1 MEPVKGE
8 NGRLTYVPTGEPD
21 VLIEA
26 DHILMAIGQDNH
38 CPWIERDLGLE
49 FDKWDC
55 PVLDEVTFQSTHP
68 KVFFGGDSAFGPENI
83 IWASAHAHQAAISI
97 HLFCQGKDLK
107 QDRPPRGVNL
117 LSTKMGVH
125 EWAYDAEHDASVRNL
140 VPLVEQQ
147 TALADVKVEVE
158 LGFDPALAAAEAQR
172 CLNCDVQTVFTEKLC
187 IECDACVDI
196 CPMDSI
202 SFVNNADESQLR
214 LRLSAPALNTEQDL
228 YVSTDLPTGRVMV
241 KDEDVCLHC
250 GLCAERCPTNAWD
263 MQRSIV
269 HVPQLGSFAE

>member
-1 MEPVKGE
+1 VEPVKGE